1 VRKDGKMKVND
12 LKFLKRNGSYGSKL
26 TSDGKKLLMIFEQLD
41 EEVSAFTEKRFRELI
56 DT

>member
-1 VRKDGKMKVND
+1 MKVND